1 MSVHPFPS
9 TGAGPN
15 PEQAS
20 PAAGRDGV
28 ELVLVA
34 SLGVMLALQIAVGF
48 WF

>member
-9 TGAGPN
+9 TWAGSK
-15 PEQAS
+15 PEQEP

-34 SLGVMLALQIAVGF
+34 SLGVMLAVQIAAGF